1 MEFAYVDPLKAGF
14 TALPGATGAMVPK
27 MSRGGM
33 KRTVDYAASVI
44 TYLEVRS
51 CAQLILI
58 AVQSY
63 NILIIAHRTL
73 PRARPDPL
81 RNTFFL
87 RFHRI
92 GCGRETSAT
101 SRWCSQILPTS
112 TRSAVLVQLLFS
124 FSIA

>member
-1 MEFAYVDPLKAGF
+1 MDPLKAGF
-14 TALPGATGAMVPK
+14 TALPGAVGAMVPK

-58 AVQSY
+58 TQQIAVQSY
-63 NILIIAHRTL
+63 TILIVAHRTL
-73 PRARPDPL
+73 VCDPSQC
-81 RNTFFL
+81 TFPSVS
-87 RFHRI
+87 HRI
-92 GCGRETSAT
+92 GCGRETSVT

-112 TRSAVLVQLLFS
+112 TRSAVLVQLCS
-124 FSIA
+124 TSTAA